1 MKKIYATTLYL
12 LLSIAAMAQNG
23 APANPYYNGF
33 NWTLTGMALKSAL
46 ATKITTTHTRE
57 LTYAQAE
64 NALRYTDLDPADA
77 TNTNVLLVYGY
88 SSNLCTY
95 ISESD
100 FGTSSDGT
108 YHRRRHKDADVSNS
122 NMCAWNREHIF
133 AQALGNPDL
142 GQTGPGADA
151 QMLRTCDVDRNSLRG
166 NKLYAAGSGNSAVVG
181 TNWYPG
187 DEWKGDV
194 ARIIMYMYLRY
205 GTQCLPTYVSTGSTV
220 ATDANMTNL
229 LLQWNAEDPVS
240 QYEDNRNTYLGNAS
254 NTYGQG
260 NRNPFIDNPY
270 LATVIWGGPVAQNR
284 WPSIFLSNAS
294 YDVTLSNVIIYP
306 NPSNNNIINIHTEI
320 DLESIELININ
331 GQQIFKIDNPVKNN
345 NIYTIDNLQK
355 GFYFL
360 KLNTK
365 NQTLTKKVVVN

>member
-1 MKKIYATTLYL
+1 MNKKYALAL
-12 LLSIAAMAQNG
+12 LLVSFLSLAQNG
-23 APANPYYNGF
+23 APASPYYNGF

-46 ATKITTTHTRE
+46 ATKITSTHTNT
-57 LTYAQAE
+57 LTYAEAE
-64 NALRYTDLDPADA
+64 NALRYTDLDPTDA

-88 SSNLCTY
+88 SPNLCTY
-95 ISESD
+95 VSETD
-100 FGTSSDGT
+100 FGTSADGT
-108 YHRRRHKDADVSNS
+108 YHRRRNKNADVSSS

-166 NKLYAAGSGNSAVVG
+166 NKLYASGSGNSAVVG
-181 TNWYPG
+181 AYWYPG

-205 GTQCLPTYVSTGSTV
+205 GTQCLPTYVATGTTV
-220 ATDANMTNL
+220 STDANMPNL

-284 WPSIFLSNAS
+284 WPNIFLSTNQ
-294 YDVTLSNVIIYP
+294 YNVLSDLEIYP
-306 NPSNNNIINIHTEI
+306 NPTNNQKISITTQSNIEAIQVIN
-320 DLESIELININ
+320 LN
-331 GQQIFKIDNPVKNN
+331 GQTILEINKPTKIDNTYSVE
-345 NIYTIDNLQK
+345 NLSQ
-355 GFYFL
+355 GFYFVR
-360 KLNTK
+360 LNSG
-365 NQTLTKKVVVN
+365 NQSITKKIIVN